1 MFSWGHSRFFILST
15 LFLFFCFALDGFGTL
30 TTQQFAQNYKDS
42 ELLVTSQIDCEGK
55 LFGGQLLTP
64 KASAPKRTCD
74 PQNYTPYMSQF
85 GLQGRIYVAGFK
97 LMDSLVGIWKGAY
110 IALAQLGTA
119 LLSAATLS
127 LIVVWV
133 RGRFGRSVA
142 STVLAGIA
150 LSPMIVGFSRNLYW
164 ALPLMF
170 LPAVFTLFYFR
181 PERLK
186 VNKGAFV
193 FFSILGFLLYLRFLT
208 GYEYVSAFAIL
219 PLALMTYFLYVSRAA
234 IRQYALASIIVG
246 SVSILAFG
254 AALATHV
261 ISLNQQ
267 TGSARSS
274 LGIIKQRAA
283 ERTEN
288 ADAYLQYA
296 YSGFRETAK
305 EAYEIT
311 NTYIDYESRQMSGS
325 RPIATI
331 VSLLNYSLLPVVVL
345 PVSLNNPLGTIVQS
359 TLVFILVLAYLFRKR
374 KKLRLNKGELRQLEG
389 LFLACGIG
397 LLGYLSWLVLA
408 NPHSIVH
415 AHINGIL
422 LYLPSAIVGFI
433 ILGLVIRKNVPYL
446 LRKLRKI

>member
-15 LFLFFCFALDGFGTL
+15 LFLFLSFSINGLGVL
-30 TTQQFAQNYKDS
+30 TTEQFIRNYKSS
-42 ELLVTSQIDCEGK
+42 EALVASQVECRGE
-55 LFGGQLLTP
+55 LYGGQMLNP
-64 KASAPKRTCD
+64 KASAPAGTCD
-74 PQNYTPYMSQF
+74 PQNYTPYMSQY
-85 GLQGRIYVAGFK
+85 GLQGRIYVLGYVA
-97 LMDSLVGIWKGAY
+97 LDNLIGIWKGAY

-119 LLSAATLS
+119 LLSAVILS
-127 LIVVWV
+127 LVVVWV
-133 RGRFGRSVA
+133 RGRFGKTVA
-142 STVLAGIA
+142 LTVLVGIA

-170 LPAVFTLFYFR
+170 MPMAFTLYYFN
-181 PERLK
+181 PDRLK
-186 VNKGAFV
+186 LDKRSVV
-193 FFSILGFLLYLRFLT
+193 FFGALGLLLYIRFLT
-208 GYEYVSAFAIL
+208 GYEFVSTFAVL
-219 PLALMTYFLYVSRAA
+219 PFALMAYFLYVSGAAAGQYIKAA
-234 IRQYALASIIVG
+234 ILVG
-246 SVSILAFG
+246 VVSFVAFG
-254 AALATHV
+254 AALMTHV
-261 ISLNQQ
+261 LSINSQ
-267 TGSARSS
+267 TGSTRAS
-274 LGIIKQRAA
+274 IQVIKQRAV

-288 ADAYLQYA
+288 ADAYLKYA
-296 YSGFRETAK
+296 YSGFRGTVNDM
-305 EAYEIT
+305 YEIT
-311 NTYIDYESRQMSGS
+311 NTYTDYESRQMSGS
-325 RPIATI
+325 RPVATI